1 MTVLLVLILVVFA
14 LAVVLASMAKVVPQ
28 QEAWIVERMG
38 RYSMTLKAGLHVLTP
53 FFDSVRYRHS
63 LKEQVIEVQ
72 EQDCI
77 TKDNV
82 LIKVDA
88 VLYYQIIDPVR
99 ASYGISN
106 PEAGVV
112 QLAQTT
118 VRSEIGKI
126 ELDRTFEERA
136 AINAHIVGEI
146 DNASEAWGVKVLR
159 YEIKNIKPPPDIRE
173 AMERQMRAERDKRAA
188 ILESEGKRDALIN
201 TAEGQK
207 QEDIKASKRANNV
220 RSTKPKATPQL
231 SARSRW
237 RRRTEFG
244 KSPRRSANPAAPMP
258 CNCGS
263 PSNTCTNLVTSP
275 NRELRS
281 SCPPISPIWPRWSR
295 WPPMSSAPRQ
305 PQPMALAFCAA
316 ARIRRHSRPQSGPA
330 LRARP
335 HRLKVGYLA
344 RNWFP

>member
-1 MTVLLVLILVVFA
+1 MVVLLVLIFVVFA
-14 LAVVLASMAKVVPQ
+14 LAIVLASMAKVVPQ

-38 RYSMTLKAGLHVLTP
+38 RYSLTLKAGLHVLTP

-77 TKDNV
+77 TKDNI

-112 QLAQTT
+112 QLSQTT

-146 DNASEAWGVKVLR
+146 DQASEAWGVKVLR

-207 QEDIKASKRANNV
+207 QEDIKASEARKQREINEAEGHAAAIRAVAMATADGIREVAKAIREPGGADAVQLRIAEQYLHEFGNIAKQGTTLVLPANLSDLASMVSLATNV
-220 RSTKPKATPQL
+220 FRQAHPPATPADGVAVLHGAQ
-231 SARSRW
+231 
-237 RRRTEFG
+237 
-244 KSPRRSANPAAPMP
+244 
-258 CNCGS
+258 
-263 PSNTCTNLVTSP
+263 
-275 NRELRS
+275 S
-281 SCPPISPIWPRWSR
+281 ST
-295 WPPMSSAPRQ
+295 
-305 PQPMALAFCAA
+305 
-316 ARIRRHSRPQSGPA
+316 G
-330 LRARP
+330 
-335 HRLKVGYLA
+335 
-344 RNWFP
+344 

>member
-1 MTVLLVLILVVFA
+1 MANPIMLLLLIFVFA
-14 LAVVLASMAKVVPQ
+14 ALAIVLGATAKVVPQ

-38 RYSMTLKAGLHVLTP
+38 RYDSTLKAGLHLLAP

-77 TKDNV
+77 TRDNV

-99 ASYGISN
+99 ASYGISD

-146 DNASEAWGVKVLR
+146 DRASEAWGVKVLR

-188 ILESEGKRDALIN
+188 ILESEGRRDALIN
-201 TAEGQK
+201 TAEGKK
-207 QEDIKASKRANNV
+207 QEEIKASEARKQREINEADGHAAAIRAV
-220 RSTKPKATPQL
+220 ALATADGIREVAKAIREPGGADAVQL
-231 SARSRW
+231 RVAEQYIQ
-237 RRRTEFG
+237 EFG
-244 KSPRRSANPAAPMP
+244 KIAKQGTTLVLPANLSDLGSIVSLAANIIRREPVPSPAAD
-258 CNCGS
+258 G
-263 PSNTCTNLVTSP
+263 TAI
-275 NRELRS
+275 LRKE
-281 SCPPISPIWPRWSR
+281 
-295 WPPMSSAPRQ
+295 
-305 PQPMALAFCAA
+305 
-316 ARIRRHSRPQSGPA
+316 PA
-330 LRARP
+330 
-335 HRLKVGYLA
+335 
-344 RNWFP
+344 